1 MREVCRMLHIKQAMS
16 NAYHF
21 QTGGQTECANK
32 VEEEIHKHYVSP
44 PHDDWDEHLDM
55 AEFAI
60 NDAWQLSVQETPF
73 MLNYRQ
79 HPLNSLSLQT
89 QSHAPATVEFTES
102 MQYGTERAVQCLEHA
117 QQMQKAYTG

>member
-60 NDAWQLSVQETPF
+60 NDALAVVCARDSFHVELWAASIEFLELADSVSCAC
-73 MLNYRQ
+73 Y
-79 HPLNSLSLQT
+79 S
-89 QSHAPATVEFTES
+89 
-102 MQYGTERAVQCLEHA
+102 
-117 QQMQKAYTG
+117 